1 MAIVTGTFT
10 PWSAVL
16 SAGAAAASGALT
28 AWAWGAPVPDPAAH
42 RVFLGVWC
50 TAALALAALGSGRA
64 PRALGVFALGGLV
77 GAALGSTPWQSLDAV
92 FWYQLWWTVPVASG
106 LAAAVRSARRG
117 RAGES

>member
-10 PWSAVL
+10 PWSAAL
-16 SAGAAAASGALT
+16 SAGAAAASVALA

-42 RVFLGVWC
+42 RVFLAVWC
-50 TAALALAALGSGRA
+50 AAALALAALGSCRVPG
-64 PRALGVFALGGLV
+64 ALGVFALGGLL

-106 LAAAVRSARRG
+106 LVLAVRGARRG
-117 RAGES
+117 RVGGP